1 MDYGSAVWGMKA
13 YDKLD
18 QVHNRA
24 ARFFAGV
31 HRLCPIPGFIGDMGW
46 LDNLSRWK
54 TERIRLWNR
63 LIDTSNDRLVK
74 KIFMWDKEIH
84 TNTNKSNFI
93 SYVKQ
98 ICSDCNVNDCYVNTS
113 TIDLSYIKKCLFERF
128 STKWSTSYVNMS
140 KLDLYKQLKTEFG
153 VEKYLIL
160 NIDRYEKSLLSQLRY
175 GILPLRVETGRF
187 VNEPHCNRICTLCDS
202 NNVEDQI
209 HFVFHCNFYNTMR
222 ENLNIK
228 AKNVNA
234 NWDNMSDIDKLK
246 LLFNEMPRMFG
257 KYVKSIFLLRRNKL
271 YR

>member
-1 MDYGSAVWGMKA
+1 M
-13 YDKLD
+13 
-18 QVHNRA
+18 N
-24 ARFFAGV
+24 
-31 HRLCPIPGFIGDMGW
+31 
-46 LDNLSRWK
+46 N
-54 TERIRLWNR
+54 
-63 LIDTSNDRLVK
+63 
-74 KIFMWDKEIH
+74 
-84 TNTNKSNFI
+84 
-93 SYVKQ
+93 
-98 ICSDCNVNDCYVNTS
+98 CYVNNS

-153 VEKYLIL
+153 IEKYLIL

-187 VNEPHCNRICTLCDS
+187 VNEPRCNRICTLCDS
-202 NNVEDQI
+202 NSVEDQI

-228 AKNVNA
+228 AKNVYA
-234 NWDNMSDIDKLK
+234 NWDNMSDIEKLK